1 MKSFQFKDLMINVAP
16 AARQELFCGFGRTY
30 GCGYY
35 SCFHN
40 TCPAVTCV
48 YNTCNNFT
56 CNVGLTHCYIYTV
69 PHVQAEPAA
78 IAHPAAGAA
87 QFAAGAAGAG
97 AAAGANLCAFQ
108 TGHPCLNFTCGYIT
122 NPCGFHT
129 CHFGCSIWITE
140 ICRIGPTFIA
150 CQFATCAP
158 TVIDPFTVPVDPES
172 AASQLAA
179 VKAHLQQELAAVEKQ
194 EQTVSEALRPQ
205 TVADVEE
212 LQGKLREAIA
222 DLDKRKQEL
231 QGGSERP
238 KRSK

>member
-16 AARQELFCGFGRTY
+16 AGQRELFCGFGVSY
-30 GCGYY
+30 GCGY
-35 SCFHN
+35 SCYHN

-48 YNTCNNFT
+48 DYTCSNFS
-56 CNVGLTHCYIYTV
+56 CHIANSHCYIYTI
-69 PHVQAEPAA
+69 PRVQAEQAA
-78 IAHPAAGAA
+78 MAQPAAGAA

-97 AAAGANLCAFQ
+97 AAGAQLCAFQ

-122 NPCGFHT
+122 NPCRFFT

-140 ICRIGPTFIA
+140 ICRTGPTFIA
-150 CQFATCAP
+150 CQFATCLP
-158 TVIDPFTVPVDPES
+158 TVVDPITIQVDPES
-172 AASQLAA
+172 VASQLAA
-179 VKAHLQQELAAVEKQ
+179 VKAHLQQEMAAVEKQ

-205 TVADVEE
+205 TVTDVEE

-222 DLDKRKQEL
+222 ELDKRKQEL
-231 QGGSERP
+231 HGGSERH